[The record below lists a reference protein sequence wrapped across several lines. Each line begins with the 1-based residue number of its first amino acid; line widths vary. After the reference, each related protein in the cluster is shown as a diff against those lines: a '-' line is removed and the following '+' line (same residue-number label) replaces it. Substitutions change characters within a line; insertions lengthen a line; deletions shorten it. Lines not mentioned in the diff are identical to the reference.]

1 MSLDPTTLLFVLAG
15 VALMSGATLGTRW
28 LRSRHDTHV
37 LYWGVACLVGG
48 LGVVGLAFRSMIPGF
63 LSIQIA
69 NALILGALGLALN
82 GVREFS
88 GRRPRR
94 LAVAIAPAL
103 WLLACMVPVIAQSEP
118 YRVVVAS
125 LLTGVLSALLG
136 REVWRHGPDHLA
148 ARRPMA
154 LLCFFHAT
162 FTLLRGLGAF
172 WIGLGGAMSLDPLFV
187 SVGLLEPL
195 VVLFGV
201 LICGLGLT
209 QERRELVLT
218 RKAALDALTG
228 LLNRGAFLEEA
239 EALVEAARLDG
250 RNVALLVFDIDF
262 FKDINDTFGHAVG
275 DRTLVAFADAVRHV
289 LRPGDPVGRLGGE
302 EFAALLMAVD
312 RESAALLAEQVRA
325 EFARRTALLDGI
337 KVAATACAGVSAS
350 RGARAPL
357 ETMMIRA
364 DEALYAAKR
373 GGRDLVWQAA
383 E

>member
-15 VALMSGATLGTRW
+15 VSLISGAALGTRW
-28 LRSRHDTHV
+28 LRSRHEGHV
-37 LYWGVACLVGG
+37 LYWGVACVLGG
-48 LGVVGLAFRSMIPGF
+48 AGVVGLAFRGLIPNF

-69 NALILGALGLALN
+69 NALILAALGLALS
-82 GVREFS
+82 GVRVFT
-88 GRRPRR
+88 GHPPWR
-94 LAVAIAPAL
+94 LAIVIAPAI
-103 WLLACMVPVIAQSEP
+103 WLLACLVPAVLQSEP
-118 YRVVVAS
+118 YRVAVAS
-125 LLTGVLSALLG
+125 MLSGGLSALLG
-136 REVWRHGPDHLA
+136 REVWRRGSDQLS
-148 ARRPMA
+148 ARKPMA
-154 LLCFFHAT
+154 VLCFLHAG
-162 FTLLRGLGAF
+162 FTLVRALFAL
-172 WIGLGGAMSLDPLFV
+172 WIGIHGALSLDRLFV
-187 SVGLLEPL
+187 GVGLLEPL
-195 VVLFGV
+195 VVLFGI

-239 EALVEAARLDG
+239 EAMVEAARLAG
-250 RNVALLVFDIDF
+250 NNIALLTFDIDF

-275 DRTLVAFADAVRHV
+275 DRTLVAFADAARHV
-289 LRPGDPVGRLGGE
+289 LRPSDPVGRLGGE
-302 EFAALLMAVD
+302 EFAALIVGAD
-312 RESAALLAEQVRA
+312 REGAALLAEQVRA

-337 KVAATACAGVSAS
+337 KVAATACAGISAS